1 MAAGKTLRKE
11 VSGMLYIAA
20 ASESGRCIEVQGP
33 LSLFYRAV
41 FVPSQMP
48 HHFVYCTLNESTD
61 GQHVEAYRIM
71 QDLALDLALTL
82 EVGVLNRKLVAAY
95 AVRLMEKGFP
105 LGTAVT
111 QAFLDCKWYHISA
124 DSRQWTASHVESIEQ
139 VMSTARYLRAL
150 YLTPSM

>member
-111 QAFLDCKWYHISA
+111 QAFLDCKWDIPIGSN
-124 DSRQWTASHVESIEQ
+124 DWTASHVESIEK